1 MASTGQ
7 IVSNAKARL
16 ALAGA
21 RYRPIDVLIRTLQRY
36 RRDDVAVHAAALT
49 YYVFFSVFP
58 LLIFVASALGYVT
71 FLSKQVRQDLVSS
84 GLSAF
89 PLLDSLLSEYA
100 LNTMQQQR
108 GNLALVGVIL
118 GLYSGSGGVVA
129 LKRALTKIHH
139 HEKRSGFLHGRLASL
154 KWLAALGLTAIG
166 SLIFGSVASFA
177 DSLVGSDSLAAEVIL
192 FLVAHIA
199 GGAAGFVVFATA
211 FKFLPEG
218 RRAWREVAPGA
229 AFAAL
234 LFEVIKVFGAW
245 YLQRASAFQATFGA
259 FSTAAG
265 LLIASYLLAHVTL
278 VAAELNAVLLEGAA
292 TPPEP
297 P

>member
-1 MASTGQ
+1 MTSTGQ

-16 ALAGA
+16 ALASV
-21 RYRPIDVLIRTLQRY
+21 RYRPLNVLIRTLSRY
-36 RRDDVAVHAAALT
+36 SRDDVAVHAAALT

-139 HEKRSGFLHGRLASL
+139 HEKRSGFLRSRLASL

-199 GGAAGFVVFATA
+199 GLAAGFVVFATA

-218 RRAWREVAPGA
+218 RRSWREVAPGA

-278 VAAELNAVLLEGAA
+278 VAAELNAVLIEGR
-292 TPPEP
+292 EP

>member
-1 MASTGQ
+1 MASTKQ

-21 RYRPIDVLIRTLQRY
+21 RYRPIDVLIRTFQRY
-36 RRDDVAVHAAALT
+36 RRDDVAVLAAALT

-129 LKRALTKIHH
+129 LKRALTKINHD
-139 HEKRSGFLHGRLASL
+139 KNRGGFLKSRLASL
-154 KWLAALGLTAIG
+154 KWLAALGLTALG

-177 DSLVGSDSLAAEVIL
+177 GSLVGTDSLFTEVVL
-192 FLVAHIA
+192 FLLSHVAGA
-199 GGAAGFVVFATA
+199 AAGFVVFATA

-218 RRAWREVAPGA
+218 RRSWREVSPGA

-245 YLQRASAFQATFGA
+245 YLARASAFHATFGA

-265 LLIASYLLAHVTL
+265 LLVASYLLAHVTL
-278 VAAELNAVLLEGAA
+278 VAAELNHAILEG
-292 TPPEP
+292 PEQAS
-297 P
+297 

>member
-1 MASTGQ
+1 MSR
-7 IVSNAKARL
+7 AKVRL

-21 RYRPIDVLIRTLQRY
+21 RYRPIDVVIRTLQRY

-58 LLIFVASALGYVT
+58 LLIFVASALGYIT

-100 LNTMQQQR
+100 LNTMQQRR
-108 GNLALVGVIL
+108 GNLALAGVIL

-129 LKRALTKIHH
+129 LKRALTKINHA
-139 HEKRSGFLHGRLASL
+139 ERRGGFLKGRLASL

-177 DSLVGSDSLAAEVIL
+177 DSLVGSDSFPTKTIL
-192 FLVAHIA
+192 FLLGHLA

-211 FKFLPEG
+211 FRFLPEG
-218 RRAWREVAPGA
+218 RRSWREVAPGA
-229 AFAAL
+229 AVAAL

-265 LLIASYLLAHVTL
+265 LLVTSYLLAHITL
-278 VAAELNAVLLEGAA
+278 LAAELNAVILEGHAPKP
-292 TPPEP
+292 T
-297 P
+297 